1 MSRSSANFS
10 CFALDLNISPLDW
23 KGHMITVSISIVGI
37 DSANSKNK
45 KLQLNFL
52 QFIKIQKGPQ
62 KNKTLIRFIIDIWK
76 YVNKRNV
83 DKLHVHKRLSFSCLL
98 WTLSMQ
104 HYSIDG
110 NKPS

>member
-1 MSRSSANFS
+1 
-10 CFALDLNISPLDW
+10 
-23 KGHMITVSISIVGI
+23 MITVSISIVGI

-52 QFIKIQKGPQ
+52 QFIKIQKVLVIKKIKHLLGLL
-62 KNKTLIRFIIDIWK
+62 LIYENMLIK
-76 YVNKRNV
+76 KNV

>member
-1 MSRSSANFS
+1 
-10 CFALDLNISPLDW
+10 
-23 KGHMITVSISIVGI
+23 MITVSISIVGI

-52 QFIKIQKGPQ
+52 QFIKIQKVLVLKKIKHLLGLL
-62 KNKTLIRFIIDIWK
+62 LIYENMLIK
-76 YVNKRNV
+76 KNV